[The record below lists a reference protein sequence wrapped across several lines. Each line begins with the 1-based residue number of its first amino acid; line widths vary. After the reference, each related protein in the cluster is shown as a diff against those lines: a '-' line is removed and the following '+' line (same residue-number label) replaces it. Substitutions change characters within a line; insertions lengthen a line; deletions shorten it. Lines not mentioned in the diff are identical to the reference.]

1 MNQEQVHSNG
11 SGGPSPISLPREH
24 ALELAE
30 AVAKSLKGSAAPL
43 TKTGFGAASPSFAS
57 FAGVLG
63 ELVEASSALREE
75 LEQMFARVARQYLV
89 EQKLQ
94 APSLDEFLI
103 WLRGQGAATKGGTVV
118 RAFWWG
124 FHVEISHEDL
134 QAFLSGAGSVNT
146 IVATIGGGIPS
157 PAQPWIVLI
166 AGFIAGA
173 LSLLQGLDRGRGVY
187 VSMTWFAPGAFVPTS
202 V

>member
-1 MNQEQVHSNG
+1 MSPEQIHSNG
-11 SGGPSPISLPREH
+11 TGGAPSTLVPREH
-24 ALELAE
+24 AVELAE
-30 AVAKSLKGSAAPL
+30 AVAKSLKGSAEPV
-43 TKTGFGAASPSFAS
+43 TKASFGAASPSFAS
-57 FAGVLG
+57 LAGVLSQ
-63 ELVEASSALREE
+63 LVEASPALREE
-75 LEQMFARVARQYLV
+75 LEQMVARVARQYLV
-89 EQKLQ
+89 EQKLE
-94 APSLDEFLI
+94 APSLDAFLS

-173 LSLLQGLDRGRGVY
+173 LGLLRGLDRGRGVY